1 MSGDQPDFEGN
12 VYRVMHTITDGRSL
26 SLVESDLILLDG
38 RPVVVL
44 EWDQTRERVPAAT
57 LELDPALLEEEAGR
71 PGYFVYS
78 GDLVDPRGAQ

>member
-26 SLVESDLILLDG
+26 SLVESDLILLEG

-57 LELDPALLEEEAGR
+57 LELDPALLGEEAGR